1 MKKRLLFMLV
11 LFLSATS
18 GWSQK
23 SGENR
28 IPLIGEKAPAFTAET
43 TNGLLNFPADFG
55 KNWKILFSHPRD
67 FTPVCTS
74 EVLQLSRM
82 QEEFDELGVKIAII
96 STDQVSEHFKW
107 KKSIEEIEVAGKDPV
122 QIRFPFIDDSKT
134 EVSRLYGMV
143 HEESTNVKDVR
154 GVFIID
160 ADNVIQTILFYP
172 MKVGRNMEEIKRTVE
187 ALQTVN
193 AHVSTPVNWKPGDDV
208 LVPVSPYLN
217 PELKDTTDIMKQY
230 YKIGTVMWYKK
241 MSANGSL

>member
-1 MKKRLLFMLV
+1 MKKRHAIMMV
-11 LFLSATS
+11 LFLLATS

-23 SGENR
+23 SNKNR

-43 TNGLLNFPADFG
+43 TNGTLNFPADYG

-74 EVLQLSRM
+74 EILQLSHM
-82 QEEFDELGVKIAII
+82 QEEFDKLGVKIAII
-96 STDQVSEHFKW
+96 STDQLAEHFKW

-122 QIRFPFIDDSKT
+122 KIRFPLLDDHKI
-134 EVSRLYGMV
+134 EASRLYGMV
-143 HEESTNVKDVR
+143 HEESINVKDVR

-160 ADNVIQTILFYP
+160 PDNVIQTILFYP

-193 AHVSTPVNWKPGDDV
+193 AHVSTPVNWNPGDDV
-208 LVPVSPYLN
+208 LVPASPYLN
-217 PELKDTTDIMKQY
+217 PDLKDTTEIMKQY
-230 YKIGTVMWYKK
+230 YKVGTVMWYKK
-241 MSANGSL
+241 MSVDGSQ